1 MTSCFVHCKVSWNVR
16 KYIGK
21 IQYFLPIG
29 YLFVDDLCNKRN
41 KCTFSPIFDINRILI
56 KKNMDVLFNIY
67 PNKQVEQ
74 ISLIRAGEL
83 QTSASTLLPEGNI
96 NFWAHECIELTS
108 YWCSNTKSIYY
119 KTYAPHSLSLASLF
133 EEKLTILLTFCR
145 QNQILY
151 DVFLTIY
158 CLWPLRAASTSF

>member
-1 MTSCFVHCKVSWNVR
+1 M
-16 KYIGK
+16 
-21 IQYFLPIG
+21 PIG
-29 YLFVDDLCNKRN
+29 YLFVVDLCNN

-56 KKNMDVLFNIY
+56 KKYMDVLFNIY

-96 NFWAHECIELTS
+96 NFWAHDIELTS

-119 KTYAPHSLSLASLF
+119 KTYAAHSLSLASLF
-133 EEKLTILLTFCR
+133 EEKLTILLSFCR

-158 CLWPLRAASTSF
+158 CLWHLRAACTSF